1 MNIEKMNQLRDL
13 ISEMSIKEVMY
24 VVNEDDRVLLL
35 NWFYADH
42 IAKLWDTKVE
52 VIEPQMEEIKHMFES
67 VVNSGG
73 INLAY
78 EVEDQKEYLNEW
90 GINLVD

>member
-1 MNIEKMNQLRDL
+1 MNVEKMNQLRDL
-13 ISEMSIKEVMY
+13 ISEMSIREVMY

-42 IAKLWDTKVE
+42 IAKLWDSKVE
-52 VIEPQMEEIKHMFES
+52 VIEPQMPEIKYMFEK
-67 VVNSGG
+67 VVNNGG

-78 EVEDQKEYLNEW
+78 EVEDQKEYLDEW
-90 GINLVD
+90 NISI

>member
-1 MNIEKMNQLRDL
+1 MNIEKMNQLREL
-13 ISEMSIKEVMY
+13 ISEMSITEVMH

-52 VIEPQMEEIKHMFES
+52 VIEPQMEEIKYMFEK

-78 EVEDQKEYLNEW
+78 EVEDQKDYLDEW
-90 GINLVD
+90 NISI